1 MLETFEKLFKTLAEF
16 LVTRRKQVLKGGLL
30 LGLLCLPVAV
40 YTLKHLDA
48 NLLNQVSDRLPRF
61 KALKEVTTDFGGDIL
76 VGVLTL
82 PADVAKNEKS
92 LADLKTFGTLL
103 STELANVG
111 NNPEDRQQLKDRL
124 GEAAL
129 DNPPRPWLLQVE
141 CRLGAGAQAELRSLV
156 QAQPHLF
163 LRVKELAEIEKRFEP
178 EQLKARMTA
187 LRDELSDLVG
197 TSAEREKLMRDPLDL
212 HGLLQASMQ
221 EALQGQ
227 GQALSSDASG
237 YFLSPDKSMLLVLA
251 RPTKSSNNVA
261 FNRILLDACQRAE
274 NRAIAAAR
282 KTDGGLAFSTA
293 LKSKVYGELEKGER
307 EPELRIGFTGLHAVS
322 VENEQSMR
330 KDLMGGTVVAFLSL
344 LVVFFIAYRSL
355 RLTLNV
361 TVTLMLAAVI
371 TLAVAGV
378 TRGRIGVL
386 GAGFTSILI
395 GTGVDYGIMVYG
407 TYRKLRL
414 DLGLDPRAAVIQ
426 TLMRRG
432 PGIFMACITTVVGFV
447 GLGVV
452 DFQAVAEFGVL
463 TGIGLFVSSILM
475 FIFFPM
481 LLAGSS
487 DAPEKAATPLGLR
500 ALGGFLS
507 RPAGRVVGLGLGLA
521 TAGAC
526 ALLVIF
532 QPPSEPGMEKFLAVR
547 FDPDIGNLRN
557 KTAPASLLRDQIT
570 SKFHSGFADLRVIV
584 DGDDEAAAL
593 NGMKEVQERA
603 GKYLL
608 TGELK
613 PGGTLAQYVPNIASQ
628 DDVLQKLKALDF
640 TAKKAAFLAAAQA
653 EFGANA
659 PAAFA
664 NFIKMLDD
672 FAASIRDAHRVS
684 IEECLSSPAGKFLAP
699 FARVD
704 KPTGSGSTSRVRLVC
719 YFFPKDLQYSEEWLD
734 RVAGTLETNPPA
746 KCQLRVTAGRFVGF
760 ELKHSVIH
768 DMEIIF
774 CVVALIITV
783 LVLYP
788 LHSLRLAILAMI
800 PLVFSY
806 LFVLGGIAFA
816 TRMGWDLSLNFINL
830 MIFPILLG
838 SAVDYGI
845 YMVFD
850 NYSGRFPSVASVVEE
865 TGHSLILCC
874 ATTLGGYGSMIV
886 GTNSGLTSFGWTA
899 ILGYV
904 GALFSAV
911 VVLPVLFQMS
921 PKKPDAK

>member
-1 MLETFEKLFKTLAEF
+1 MLETFERLFKRLAEF
-16 LVTRRKQVLKGGLL
+16 LVGRRKQVLKAGAL
-30 LGLLCLPVAV
+30 LGLICLPVAV

-76 VGVLTL
+76 VAVLTI
-82 PADVAKNEKS
+82 PADAAKNEKTIEE
-92 LADLKTFGTLL
+92 LKTFGTALAGEL
-103 STELANVG
+103 STVG
-111 NNPEDRQQLKDRL
+111 VNPEDRQQLKDRL
-124 GEAAL
+124 GDAAL
-129 DNPPRPWLLQVE
+129 DNPPKPWLLQVE

-163 LRVKELAEIEKRFEP
+163 LRVKELAEIEKRFDP
-178 EQLKARMTA
+178 ENLKTRMQA
-187 LRDELSDLVG
+187 LREELSDLVG
-197 TSAEREKLMRDPLDL
+197 TSAEREKLMRDPLDI
-212 HGLLQASMQ
+212 HGLLQNSIQ
-221 EALQGQ
+221 EALQSQ
-227 GQALSSDASG
+227 GQSLSSDAGG
-237 YFLSPDKSMLLVLA
+237 YFLSPDKTMLLVLA
-251 RPTKSSNNVA
+251 RPTRSSNNVA

-274 NRAIAAAR
+274 NRAIASTRA
-282 KTDGGLAFSTA
+282 KEGGTALALA
-293 LKSKVYGELEKGER
+293 LKSKVFGEYEKGEGA
-307 EPELRIGFTGLHAVS
+307 PGVRIGFTGLHAVS

-330 KDLMGGTVVAFLSL
+330 KDLIGGTCVAFLSL
-344 LVVFFIAYRSL
+344 LVIFFVAYRSL

-361 TVTLMLAAVI
+361 TITLMLAAVV
-371 TLAVAGV
+371 TLAVAGL

-414 DLGLDPRAAVIQ
+414 DLGLDPRAAIVQ

-481 LLAGSS
+481 LLAGS
-487 DAPEKAATPLGLR
+487 DATPEKPATPLGLR

-507 RPAGRVVGLGLGLA
+507 RPVGRIVGLGLGLA

-526 ALLVIF
+526 VLLVIF
-532 QPPSEPGMEKFLAVR
+532 QPTTEQGMEKFLAVR

-557 KTAPASLLRDQIT
+557 RTAPASVLRDQIAA
-570 SKFHSGFADLRVIV
+570 KFHSGFADLRVII
-584 DGDDEAAAL
+584 DADDEQAAL
-593 NGMKEVQERA
+593 SAMSGVQSRVET
-603 GKYLL
+603 LL
-608 TGELK
+608 QTGELK
-613 PGGTLAQYVPNIASQ
+613 PGGNLAQYVPNIAAQ
-628 DDVLQKLKALDF
+628 TDVLQKLKALDF
-640 TAKKAAFLAAAQA
+640 TAKRAAFLAAAQA

-664 NFIKMLDD
+664 NFLKTLDD
-672 FAASIRDAHRVS
+672 FAASIQNAKRVS
-684 IEECLSSPAGKFLAP
+684 IEECLNSSAGKFLAP

-704 KPTGSGSTSRVRLVC
+704 KTASGSHVRLVC
-719 YFFPKDLQYSEEWLD
+719 YFFPKDLQYTEEWLQ
-734 RVAGTLETNPPA
+734 RVADTVETNPPA
-746 KCQLRVTAGRFVGF
+746 NCQLRVTAGRFVGF
-760 ELKHSVIH
+760 ELKRSVIH

-788 LHSLRLAILAMI
+788 LHSLRLAVLAMI

-806 LFVLGGIAFA
+806 MFVLGGIAFA

-850 NYSGRFPSVASVVEE
+850 NYSGRFPTVASVVEE
-865 TGHSLILCC
+865 TGHSLVLCC
-874 ATTLGGYGSMIV
+874 ATTLGGYGSMVV
-886 GTNSGLTSFGWTA
+886 GTNSGLTSFGWVA